1 LTGAAAAGSVRAMHP
16 FRRAVEARDLDAM
29 VAELDPDVRLYSP
42 VAFKPF
48 AGAEAVR
55 ELFVNLFQV
64 FEGFHY
70 VDELSGENSHALIF
84 RASVDGKDIEGL
96 DHMVFGE
103 DGKVTEFTVMI
114 RPLSGLAAMGQ
125 AMAPRVGHLAKD
137 VPSKA

>member
-1 LTGAAAAGSVRAMHP
+1 MHP
-16 FRRAVEARDLDAM
+16 FRQAVEARDIPAM

-48 AGAEAVR
+48 AGAEAVT
-55 ELFVNLFQV
+55 ELFENLFQV
-64 FEGFHY
+64 FEDFHY

-84 RASVDGKDIEGL
+84 RARVNGKDIEGL

-103 DGKVTEFTVMI
+103 DGKVTEFTVML
-114 RPLSGLAAMGQ
+114 RPLSGLAAVGE

-137 VPSKA
+137 MPSKA